1 MPTNDLADKL
11 KRLKGALPAG
21 VVTGSQLL
29 EKSSEE
35 KELPDLSRFIPGE
48 IRTRP
53 EGTCFVTDEFF
64 PFDSFFG
71 FYPLERLAR
80 LNAREIAQTFG
91 LEEPENE
98 RILFI
103 DTETTGISGGTGTY
117 AFQVG
122 VGWIEDEGFRVLQY
136 FMRDY
141 DEEPAQMAALGEEL
155 SNCGLI
161 VTYNGATFDLP
172 LLRTRF
178 LFNRVRIPL
187 EAIPHLDM
195 LPVARRLWKPEFGG
209 AKLSFLEEKVLGN
222 VREGDVPGALIPTL
236 YFHFLRGASPR
247 TLAPVFYHNRMDI
260 VALAALTERGFSCH
274 ADPSSIESPWEK
286 FGVARF
292 FEARGREVESLSLL
306 EALMDLDEKH
316 PSWAPSVKLLGFLL
330 KRAAKFEEAA
340 EAMWKVHRAGIFDP
354 VVHIEL
360 AKHLEH
366 RVKNFDEAH
375 RLVIEVFEKYEIEP
389 NESVGGESEEEGPE
403 ENLRYDFSEGV
414 RGWRDDLPSLYRDN
428 DDEEYTPTR
437 GALPLPKMTERL
449 EAELNRRLA
458 RLRRKMGKSTQ

>member
-1 MPTNDLADKL
+1 MPTNDLSEKL
-11 KRLKGALPAG
+11 KRLMGALPAG

-29 EKSSEE
+29 EQRSEE
-35 KELPDLSRFIPGE
+35 KDLPDMSRFIPGE
-48 IRTRP
+48 IRSRP

-64 PFDSFFG
+64 PFDGFFG
-71 FYPLERLAR
+71 SYPLERLAR
-80 LNAREIAQTFG
+80 LNAREVAQTFG
-91 LEEPENE
+91 LEEPEGD

-141 DEEPAQMAALGEEL
+141 DEEPAQMAAVGEEIA
-155 SNCGLI
+155 NCGLL
-161 VTYNGATFDLP
+161 VTYNGAAFDLP

-187 EAIPHLDM
+187 EEIPHLDM

-260 VALAALTERGFSCH
+260 VALAALTERAFSCH
-274 ADPSSIESPWEK
+274 ADPFSIESPWER

-292 FEARGREVESLSLL
+292 CEARGRETESLRLL
-306 EALMDLDEKH
+306 ETLMELEEKH
-316 PSWAPSVKLLGFLL
+316 PSWAPSVKMLGFLL
-330 KRAAKFEEAA
+330 KRAARFEEAA

-366 RVKNFDEAH
+366 REKNYGEAH

-389 NESVGGESEEEGPE
+389 KDTVGGESDEEGPE

-414 RGWRDDLPSLYRDN
+414 RGWRDELPSLYRDN
-428 DDEEYTPTR
+428 DDEEFTQPPGGR
-437 GALPLPKMTERL
+437 PIPKMTERF
-449 EAELNRRLA
+449 EADLNRRLA
-458 RLRRKMGKSTQ
+458 RLRRKLGKSTQ